1 MTTPIKL
8 IEDIRIFTMVL
19 TYMGIKHL
27 NQYLL
32 KHCSPDSIKKIGLE
46 DLRGKTIVVDISI
59 YIYKFLT
66 DGSYMEHLYF
76 FLGLF
81 YHYQITPIFIFDGKP
96 PPEKWDL
103 IKKRRQDK
111 KAAELEYND
120 IMKRTNNDN
129 NIDLQDKLDSLKK
142 RMVTLKDANLVDT
155 KRLIDVFGFSYFE
168 AKGEADE
175 LCAYFVLSGIAWAC
189 LTDDMDMF
197 LYGCPR
203 ILRNMSM
210 MKKEV
215 VLYSTEAIIT
225 DLRIESLYDFTQIL
239 VLLGTDYSAVCSIG
253 IKQALDYYYEYKE
266 SIIDTSMNLY
276 YWIENTYKCIQE
288 TVFLGLMDP
297 FISVLQ
303 KAELHIYKDLYMK
316 QTKGSFQ
323 IEKIQEMMGPYGFI
337 FI

>member
-1 MTTPIKL
+1 
-8 IEDIRIFTMVL
+8 
-19 TYMGIKHL
+19 MGIKYL

-32 KHCSPDSIKKIGLE
+32 KHCSPDSIKKIGLKE
-46 DLRGKTIVVDISI
+46 LEGKTIVVDISI

-66 DGSYMEHLYF
+66 DGCYMEHLYL

-111 KAAELEYND
+111 KAAEIEYND
-120 IMKRTNNDN
+120 IINRPDIDN
-129 NIDLQDKLDSLKK
+129 TNIDVQDKLDSLKK
-142 RMVTLKDANLVDT
+142 RMVTLKDANLVET
-155 KRLIDVFGFSYFE
+155 KRLMDAFGFSYFE

-210 MKKEV
+210 MRKEV

-239 VLLGTDYSAVCSIG
+239 ILLGTDYSSLCSIG
-253 IKQALDYYYEYKE
+253 MKQALDYYYEYKNTVTD
-266 SIIDTSMNLY
+266 DTPNWY
-276 YWIENTYKCIQE
+276 YWLEITYKCIQE
-288 TVFLGLMDP
+288 TVFINLCDQ
-297 FISVLQ
+297 FISVLH
-303 KAELHIYKDLYMK
+303 KAELHIYLDLYMK
-316 QTKGSFQ
+316 QTKSCFQ
-323 IEKIQEMMGPYGFI
+323 MDKIQETMLPYGFV